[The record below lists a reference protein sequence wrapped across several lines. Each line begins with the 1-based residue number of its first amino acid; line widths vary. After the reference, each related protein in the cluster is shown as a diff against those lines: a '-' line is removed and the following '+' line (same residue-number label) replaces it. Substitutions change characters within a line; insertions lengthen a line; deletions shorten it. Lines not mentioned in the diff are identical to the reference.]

1 MNTIVFV
8 EDDAEVGS
16 LIAAYL
22 AKHDMQVTVEPRG
35 DQAEETILRESPDL
49 VLLDIMLPGK
59 DGMTICRDLRAKW
72 SGPIVLLT
80 SLDSDMNHIL
90 ALEMGACDYILK
102 TTPPAVLLARL
113 RLHLRQNEQATL
125 TKGLQ
130 ETSLTPYKA
139 LHFGTLTIDPI
150 NRVVTLANTEISLST
165 ADFELLW
172 ELATHAGQ
180 IMDRDALLKN
190 LRGVS
195 YDGLDRSV
203 DVAISRLRKKLLDNA
218 AEPYRIKTVRN
229 KGYLFAPHA
238 WEKAM
243 KKLFI
248 QFYLLLFVC
257 FLVMSL
263 LVGLVYKFTAERAG
277 KQSLDD
283 LMNSSLYLMRS
294 ELREIP
300 PHDWGKT
307 LKEMD
312 LNLSFDLRVEPL
324 SKYHLDDIS
333 MHRLR
338 GGEIVA
344 LDDQYTFLQRI
355 PRSHYVL
362 AVGPVPYLYYLHQ
375 MRLLDIALIAF
386 IAISLAFPVFI
397 WMRPHWQDMLKLE
410 AAAQRFGDGHLNER
424 IHFDEG
430 SSFERLGIAFNQM
443 ADNINALIASKKQLI
458 DGIAHELRTPLVR
471 LRYRLEMSDNLS
483 AAESQALNRDIS
495 QLEALIEELLTYA
508 RLDRPQN
515 ELHLSEP
522 DLPLWLSTH
531 LADIQAVTPD
541 KTVRIKTLAQ
551 GHYAALDMRLM
562 ERVLDNLLNN
572 ALRYCHSTVETSLLL
587 SGNRATL
594 IVEDDGPGIAP
605 ENREHI
611 FEPFVRLDP
620 SRDRSTGGCGLGL
633 AIVHSIALAMGGTVN
648 CDTSELG
655 GARFSFSW
663 PLWHNIPQFTSA

>member
-1 MNTIVFV
+1 
-8 EDDAEVGS
+8 
-16 LIAAYL
+16 
-22 AKHDMQVTVEPRG
+22 
-35 DQAEETILRESPDL
+35 
-49 VLLDIMLPGK
+49 
-59 DGMTICRDLRAKW
+59 
-72 SGPIVLLT
+72 
-80 SLDSDMNHIL
+80 
-90 ALEMGACDYILK
+90 
-102 TTPPAVLLARL
+102 
-113 RLHLRQNEQATL
+113 
-125 TKGLQ
+125 
-130 ETSLTPYKA
+130 
-139 LHFGTLTIDPI
+139 
-150 NRVVTLANTEISLST
+150 
-165 ADFELLW
+165 
-172 ELATHAGQ
+172 
-180 IMDRDALLKN
+180 
-190 LRGVS
+190 
-195 YDGLDRSV
+195 
-203 DVAISRLRKKLLDNA
+203 
-218 AEPYRIKTVRN
+218 
-229 KGYLFAPHA
+229 
-238 WEKAM
+238 M

-495 QLEALIEELLTYA
+495 QL
-508 RLDRPQN
+508 
-515 ELHLSEP
+515 
-522 DLPLWLSTH
+522 
-531 LADIQAVTPD
+531 
-541 KTVRIKTLAQ
+541 
-551 GHYAALDMRLM
+551 
-562 ERVLDNLLNN
+562 
-572 ALRYCHSTVETSLLL
+572 

>member
-1 MNTIVFV
+1 
-8 EDDAEVGS
+8 
-16 LIAAYL
+16 
-22 AKHDMQVTVEPRG
+22 
-35 DQAEETILRESPDL
+35 
-49 VLLDIMLPGK
+49 
-59 DGMTICRDLRAKW
+59 
-72 SGPIVLLT
+72 
-80 SLDSDMNHIL
+80 
-90 ALEMGACDYILK
+90 
-102 TTPPAVLLARL
+102 
-113 RLHLRQNEQATL
+113 
-125 TKGLQ
+125 
-130 ETSLTPYKA
+130 
-139 LHFGTLTIDPI
+139 
-150 NRVVTLANTEISLST
+150 
-165 ADFELLW
+165 
-172 ELATHAGQ
+172 
-180 IMDRDALLKN
+180 
-190 LRGVS
+190 
-195 YDGLDRSV
+195 
-203 DVAISRLRKKLLDNA
+203 
-218 AEPYRIKTVRN
+218 
-229 KGYLFAPHA
+229 
-238 WEKAM
+238 M

-375 MRLLDIALIAF
+375 MRLLDIALITF
-386 IAISLAFPVFI
+386 IAISLA
-397 WMRPHWQDMLKLE
+397 
-410 AAAQRFGDGHLNER
+410 
-424 IHFDEG
+424 
-430 SSFERLGIAFNQM
+430 
-443 ADNINALIASKKQLI
+443 
-458 DGIAHELRTPLVR
+458 
-471 LRYRLEMSDNLS
+471 
-483 AAESQALNRDIS
+483 
-495 QLEALIEELLTYA
+495 
-508 RLDRPQN
+508 
-515 ELHLSEP
+515 
-522 DLPLWLSTH
+522 
-531 LADIQAVTPD
+531 
-541 KTVRIKTLAQ
+541 
-551 GHYAALDMRLM
+551 
-562 ERVLDNLLNN
+562 
-572 ALRYCHSTVETSLLL
+572 
-587 SGNRATL
+587 
-594 IVEDDGPGIAP
+594 
-605 ENREHI
+605 
-611 FEPFVRLDP
+611 FVRLDP